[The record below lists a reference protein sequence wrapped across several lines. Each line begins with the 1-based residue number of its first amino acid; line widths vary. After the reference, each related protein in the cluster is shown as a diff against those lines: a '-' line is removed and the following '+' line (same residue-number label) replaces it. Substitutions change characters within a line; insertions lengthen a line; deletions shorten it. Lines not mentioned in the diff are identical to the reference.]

1 MIYLIW
7 LLILII
13 ITSSFIGLCVRLCQ
27 RRVMIVQV
35 PQLQQ
40 NQQENQQENQNIQF
54 EV

>member
-40 NQQENQQENQNIQF
+40 NQNQQENQNIQF